1 MAGASRWRRRVPR
14 RWSVRARLTTVVAGL
29 LAASLAVVG
38 AAAVWWTRATLL
50 DELDD
55 SLLRARAEPQRAGP
69 LPAPEV
75 DPSGRSVAVLRFDG
89 SGRLVAARRSGS
101 SIDPDPIPR
110 LDAADLAVDGI
121 GEATSERGT
130 TRYRYVTAPGR
141 EGGTVVYASPLD
153 AVDGT
158 VERLVQVLGAGVLLV
173 LVVGSGAAW
182 WLVGRGLR
190 PIDDVA
196 STALDVAAGDL
207 SRRVGGWPA
216 STEVGRLAA
225 AFDHMLSRLDVSFA
239 EQEQARRRLEQ
250 LVADAAHELR
260 TPLATVD
267 GYAELHRRGGLA
279 GDSEVDEAMR
289 RIGAQAARMRRLVD
303 DLLLLAWLDEGHRAG
318 PASAGRDP
326 DGDRL
331 RVDRVDLAV
340 LVADAVRD
348 HGILDP
354 TRPVHLDAPSSV
366 VVPGDADL
374 LEQAVVNLLSN
385 VRAHTPAGT
394 AVRVAV
400 RSHQRGAE
408 LVVADSGPGIRAE
421 DADRV
426 TDRFWRA
433 DPSRSRR
440 SGGAGLGLSI
450 AAAVVRR
457 HGGTWA
463 VEQTAGGGATIRV
476 GLPG

>member
-1 MAGASRWRRRVPR
+1 MSERHHRVRR
-14 RWSVRARLTTVVAGL
+14 RWSVRARLTAVVAAL

-89 SGRLVAARRSGS
+89 SGRLIAARRSGS
-101 SIDPDPIPR
+101 SADPDPIPR
-110 LDAADLAVDGI
+110 LDGDDLTAPGVS
-121 GEATSERGT
+121 EATSASGA

-141 EGGTVVYASPLD
+141 DGGTVVYASPLD

-158 VERLVQVLGAGVLLV
+158 VARLAQLLGAGVVLV
-173 LVVGSGAAW
+173 LVVGSGVAW
-182 WLVGRGLR
+182 WMVGRGLR

-196 STALDVAAGDL
+196 TTALYVAAGDL
-207 SRRVGGWPA
+207 SRRVGVWPA
-216 STEVGRLAA
+216 GTEVGRLAA
-225 AFDHMLSRLDVSFA
+225 AFDHMISRLDVSFA
-239 EQEQARRRLEQ
+239 EQTEARRRLEQ

-279 GDSEVDEAMR
+279 DEAQVGEAMR
-289 RIGAQAARMRRLVD
+289 RIGSQTARMRRLVD
-303 DLLLLAWLDEGHRAG
+303 DLLLLARLDEEHHT
-318 PASAGRDP
+318 DP
-326 DGDRL
+326 DVRSKDSAL
-331 RVDRVDLAV
+331 DHVRVDRVDLAA
-340 LVADAVRD
+340 LVTDAVRD

-354 TRPVHLDAPSSV
+354 ARPVRLDAPARV

-394 AVRVAV
+394 TVRVVV
-400 RSHQRGAE
+400 RPGPLGAE
-408 LVVADSGPGIRAE
+408 LIVADSGPGIRAE

-450 AAAVVRR
+450 VAAVVRR

-463 VEQTAGGGATIRV
+463 VEQTAGGGATIRI